1 MDVKGKDKRTVEV
14 VEVKTGRDQRIV
26 VRKMGDD
33 KDAVA
38 AAEQGSKGADV
49 TKDEGPAGFPAAA
62 LASSSAQKEKEDAGA
77 EDDGGDGG
85 VAEEEECA
93 ADFKPVVQLEEQETV
108 TGEENE
114 TVEWKVRAKLFRFNP
129 EGQEWKERGTGDVRF
144 LKHKETGK
152 IRLLMRRE
160 KTLKICL
167 NHYVNTS
174 AELQENFGSDRSWM
188 WNAIDYAEGERDE
201 CVLAIRFANS
211 ETAAEFKEKF
221 QFYQEE
227 MKKLLE
233 K

>member
-1 MDVKGKDKRTVEV
+1 MADDKEFPAGAGSEV
-14 VEVKTGRDQRIV
+14 VETKEEKAPDTAALG
-26 VRKMGDD
+26 G
-33 KDAVA
+33 AA
-38 AAEQGSKGADV
+38 AAEAG
-49 TKDEGPAGFPAAA
+49 KDGGDDG
-62 LASSSAQKEKEDAGA
+62 EDAGA
-77 EDDGGDGG
+77 AD
-85 VAEEEECA
+85 EEECA

-108 TGEENE
+108 TGEEDE
-114 TVEWKVRAKLFRFNP
+114 TVEWKMRAKLFRFNT
-129 EGQEWKERGTGDVRF
+129 ESQEWKERGTGDVRF

-167 NHYVNTS
+167 NHYVNTT

-211 ETAAEFKEKF
+211 ENAAEFKKQFE
-221 QFYQEE
+221 FYQAE

-233 K
+233 AKD